1 MNLPDF
7 NWLDILLVAI
17 LTVSVVTSLAK
28 GLTRELI
35 GLASAVAGLIGGI
48 WLHGWAGSF
57 VAPYV
62 SSKSVAHLCGFL
74 IVLFG
79 ALAAGALVNFVIG
92 KVIRVAGVS
101 WLDRLLGAGFGFVR
115 AVLVAVALV
124 MALVAFAPGA
134 SAGGPPGAVVNSRL
148 APYVID
154 AARVLVAMAPRELND
169 EFQNRYAQVRRLW
182 QDALD
187 KNLSRQVL

>member
-1 MNLPDF
+1 M
-7 NWLDILLVAI
+7 
-17 LTVSVVTSLAK
+17 
-28 GLTRELI
+28 
-35 GLASAVAGLIGGI
+35 AGYPARGNPHGVGRNQPRQRADARTHRARVGGGGTDRGI